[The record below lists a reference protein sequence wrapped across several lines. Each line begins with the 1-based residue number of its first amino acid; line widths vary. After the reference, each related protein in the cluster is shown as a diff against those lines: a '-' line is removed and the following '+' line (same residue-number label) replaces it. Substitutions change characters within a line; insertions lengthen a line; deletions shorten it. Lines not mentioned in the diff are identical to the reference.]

1 VGLFTRAVMTA
12 ADHPK
17 VESLVTRGRLAR
29 PVVQR
34 FVAGEDLEDAIQAI
48 KDLNSRGV
56 GGILDLLGEGVEN
69 PEGAIQARD
78 DYLASVLRIEE
89 TGIDTTVTIKPSQ
102 LGVSFDKAGCID
114 HLRAIAAATRRI
126 KVGIEIDMEQSRF
139 VSDTIEVYRTLQP
152 EFGDLRLAVQAYM
165 RRTPAD
171 LQAMAELRPRVRLIK
186 GAYEEPEAIALQK
199 RSEITAQYA
208 HLIEWL
214 FDHGTDPGIATHD
227 EALIE
232 HARATGERAGAT
244 SGDYEIQMLYGIRR
258 DLQTRLAREGFRVR
272 VYVPFGSAWYP
283 YLMRR
288 IGERPA
294 NLRFFLRALAGR

>member
-1 VGLFTRAVMTA
+1 MYEHAYHIDFGANAKAYVEAFMRNIDWKAV
-12 ADHPK
+12 
-17 VESLVTRGRLAR
+17 EAR
-29 PVVQR
+29 Y
-34 FVAGEDLEDAIQAI
+34 EDASAVAPPRP
-48 KDLNSRGV
+48 LV
-56 GGILDLLGEGVEN
+56 
-69 PEGAIQARD
+69 
-78 DYLASVLRIEE
+78 
-89 TGIDTTVTIKPSQ
+89 
-102 LGVSFDKAGCID
+102 
-114 HLRAIAAATRRI
+114 
-126 KVGIEIDMEQSRF
+126 
-139 VSDTIEVYRTLQP
+139 QP

-232 HARATGERAGAT
+232 HARATAERAGAT